1 MISGA
6 APALQQKWGRKI
18 MYKLFAIICIMTAGE
33 LECTTYDDSEKQV
46 FRSLKE
52 CDKQASYRFYGMA
65 EVFDA
70 SLSHGTPWKLGVK
83 TRKYINPLLRTKL
96 LCQ

>member
-1 MISGA
+1 
-6 APALQQKWGRKI
+6 
-18 MYKLFAIICIMTAGE
+18 MYKLFAVLCIMTAGE

-46 FRSLKE
+46 FRSLNE

-70 SLSHGTPWKLGVK
+70 YNIPWDTMEVGCV
-83 TRKYINPLLRTKL
+83 NDEES
-96 LCQ
+96 